1 MPVRC
6 RFLPCNYHPDHP
18 LRGFL
23 PLRAEQRGVLAGAA
37 RGPAHDRTVVSV
49 GDRLLSRIPA
59 YRRRRSACLSKRTGE
74 VLSRMVPGNLH
85 AGDQPLHVLVGHQA
99 GPDNLVPVYSGI
111 PDRVGWPCLHADPDR
126 RRTHDPVRDRTLSY
140 AKVFLGAGSR
150 DRQPTSERIAIGR
163 AMDIAILIG
172 SFTIVCLL
180 GMPVAYALGLAAILA
195 ALWVGIP
202 LEAVMLKV
210 SGGMS
215 AFSLLAIPFFIL
227 AGAIMAVGGMAER
240 LVNLAK
246 VFVGFIRGGMAL
258 VNILASTM
266 FGCISG
272 SSVADTA
279 AVGSVMIPQMIKNG
293 YPRLFAVNV
302 TISGSLQPLLV
313 PPSHNM
319 IIYSIAAGGTISVAH
334 LFMGGIIP
342 AFLLGLS
349 LIILVLIIA
358 HRNNF
363 PKGEVVPLRQA
374 LKIALDAVWGMITIA
389 IILGGILSGIF
400 TPTESAAVAVVYAF
414 LVTMFVYR
422 DVKWSQLPALIA
434 RVVRTVGMVMIM
446 IGFSIAFGYM
456 MAIMRIP
463 AMATEFFISISSDKY
478 TFLLYINI
486 LLLLLGTFMDL
497 APMLLICTPIFLP
510 VIKTFGIDPVHFGII
525 MILNLGIGL
534 LTPPVGPTMVVGC
547 AIGKVSMEAV
557 SRSILVF
564 YIPMVIVLFLVTYIP
579 ALSLWL
585 PHIVLD

>member
-1 MPVRC
+1 M
-6 RFLPCNYHPDHP
+6 
-18 LRGFL
+18 
-23 PLRAEQRGVLAGAA
+23 GA
-37 RGPAHDRTVVSV
+37 
-49 GDRLLSRIPA
+49 
-59 YRRRRSACLSKRTGE
+59 
-74 VLSRMVPGNLH
+74 
-85 AGDQPLHVLVGHQA
+85 
-99 GPDNLVPVYSGI
+99 
-111 PDRVGWPCLHADPDR
+111 
-126 RRTHDPVRDRTLSY
+126 
-140 AKVFLGAGSR
+140 
-150 DRQPTSERIAIGR
+150 
-163 AMDIAILIG
+163 AILIG
-172 SFTIVCLL
+172 SFTIVCLA
-180 GMPVAYALGLAAILA
+180 GMPVAYALGLSSIVA
-195 ALWVGIP
+195 ALWLGIP

-210 SGGMS
+210 AGGMS
-215 AFSLLAIPFFIL
+215 GFSLLAIPFFIT

-319 IIYSIAAGGTISVAH
+319 IIYSVAAGGTISVAH

-342 AFLLGLS
+342 ALMLGLS

-358 HRNNF
+358 HRQNF

-374 LKIALDAVWGMITIA
+374 LKTAVDAIWGMITVA

-400 TPTESAAVAVVYAF
+400 TPTEAGAVAVVYAF
-414 LVTMFVYR
+414 FVTMFVYR
-422 DVKWSQLPALIA
+422 DVKWSELPKLIG

-456 MAIMRIP
+456 MAIMQVP
-463 AMATEFFISISSDKY
+463 ALATKFFVDISSDKY
-478 TFLLYINI
+478 TFLLWVNV

-510 VIKTFGIDPVHFGII
+510 VIKAFGIDPVHFGII

-547 AIGKVSMEAV
+547 AIGRVSMEAV
-557 SRSILVF
+557 SRSILIF
-564 YIPMVIVLFLVTYIP
+564 YVPMLIVLALVTYIP
-579 ALSLWL
+579 ALTLWL
-585 PHIVLD
+585 PSLVLR

>member
-1 MPVRC
+1 M
-6 RFLPCNYHPDHP
+6 D
-18 LRGFL
+18 
-23 PLRAEQRGVLAGAA
+23 
-37 RGPAHDRTVVSV
+37 
-49 GDRLLSRIPA
+49 
-59 YRRRRSACLSKRTGE
+59 
-74 VLSRMVPGNLH
+74 
-85 AGDQPLHVLVGHQA
+85 
-99 GPDNLVPVYSGI
+99 
-111 PDRVGWPCLHADPDR
+111 
-126 RRTHDPVRDRTLSY
+126 
-140 AKVFLGAGSR
+140 VF
-150 DRQPTSERIAIGR
+150 
-163 AMDIAILIG
+163 ILIG
-172 SFTIVCLL
+172 SFAIVCLM
-180 GMPVAYALGLAAILA
+180 GMPVAYALGLASILA

-215 AFSLLAIPFFIL
+215 GFSLLAIPFFIL

-334 LFMGGIIP
+334 LFMAGIIP
-342 AFLLGLS
+342 ALLLGLS

-358 HRNNF
+358 QRQNF
-363 PKGEVVPLRQA
+363 PKGEVVPLRRA
-374 LKIALDAVWGMITIA
+374 LKIALDAVWGMVTVA
-389 IILGGILSGIF
+389 IIIGGILSGIF
-400 TPTESAAVAVVYAF
+400 TPTEAGAVAVVYAF
-414 LVTMFVYR
+414 FVTMFIYR
-422 DVKWSQLPALIA
+422 DIKWSELPKLIA

-456 MAIMRIP
+456 MAIMRVP
-463 AMATEFFISISSDKY
+463 AMATQFFVDISSDKY
-478 TFLLYINI
+478 MFLLWVNI
-486 LLLLLGTFMDL
+486 LLLVLGTFMDL

-510 VIKTFGIDPVHFGII
+510 VIKAFGIDPVHFGII

-547 AIGKVSMEAV
+547 AIGRVSMEAV

-564 YIPMVIVLFLVTYIP
+564 YIPMLIVLALVTYIP
-579 ALSLWL
+579 ALTLWL
-585 PHIVLD
+585 PNLLLGK

>member
-1 MPVRC
+1 
-6 RFLPCNYHPDHP
+6 
-18 LRGFL
+18 
-23 PLRAEQRGVLAGAA
+23 
-37 RGPAHDRTVVSV
+37 
-49 GDRLLSRIPA
+49 
-59 YRRRRSACLSKRTGE
+59 
-74 VLSRMVPGNLH
+74 
-85 AGDQPLHVLVGHQA
+85 
-99 GPDNLVPVYSGI
+99 
-111 PDRVGWPCLHADPDR
+111 
-126 RRTHDPVRDRTLSY
+126 
-140 AKVFLGAGSR
+140 
-150 DRQPTSERIAIGR
+150 
-163 AMDIAILIG
+163 MDIFILIG
-172 SFTIVCLL
+172 VFTVVCLL
-180 GMPVAYALGLAAILA
+180 GMPVAYALGLAAIAA
-195 ALWVGIP
+195 ALYVDIP

-210 SGGMS
+210 AGGMS
-215 AFSLLAIPFFIL
+215 GFSLLAIPFFVL

-246 VFVGFIRGGMAL
+246 VFVGALRGGMAL

-319 IIYSIAAGGTISVAH
+319 IIYSIAAGGTISIGSM
-334 LFMGGIIP
+334 FMAGIIP
-342 AFLLGLS
+342 ALLLGLS
-349 LIILVLIIA
+349 LIILVIIISYQKDY
-358 HRNNF
+358 
-363 PKGEVVPLRQA
+363 PKGEVVPLRQVV
-374 LKIALDAVWGMITIA
+374 KIFVDAIWGMITVV
-389 IILGGILSGIF
+389 IIIGGILSGVF
-400 TPTESAAVAVVYAF
+400 TPTESGAIACVYAF
-414 LVTMFVYR
+414 LVTMFVYG
-422 DVKWSQLPALIA
+422 DVKWSEVPALIG

-456 MAIMRIP
+456 MAIMRVP
-463 AMATEFFISISSDKY
+463 AIATQFFIDISSDKY

-547 AIGKVSMEAV
+547 AIGRVSMEAV

-564 YIPMVIVLFLVTYIP
+564 YIPMVIVLLLVTYIP

-585 PHIVLD
+585 PSVVFAK

>member
-1 MPVRC
+1 M
-6 RFLPCNYHPDHP
+6 D
-18 LRGFL
+18 
-23 PLRAEQRGVLAGAA
+23 
-37 RGPAHDRTVVSV
+37 
-49 GDRLLSRIPA
+49 
-59 YRRRRSACLSKRTGE
+59 
-74 VLSRMVPGNLH
+74 
-85 AGDQPLHVLVGHQA
+85 
-99 GPDNLVPVYSGI
+99 
-111 PDRVGWPCLHADPDR
+111 
-126 RRTHDPVRDRTLSY
+126 
-140 AKVFLGAGSR
+140 VF
-150 DRQPTSERIAIGR
+150 
-163 AMDIAILIG
+163 ILIG
-172 SFTIVCLL
+172 TFTIVCLM
-180 GMPVAYALGLAAILA
+180 GMPVAYALGIAAIAA
-195 ALWVGIP
+195 ALWIDLP

-215 AFSLLAIPFFIL
+215 GFSLLAIPFFIL

-342 AFLLGLS
+342 ALLLGLS

-358 HRNNF
+358 YRNDY

-374 LKIALDAVWGMITIA
+374 IKIAFDAIWGMVTIA
-389 IILGGILSGIF
+389 IILGGILSGVF
-400 TPTESAAVAVVYAF
+400 TPTEAGAVACVYAF
-414 LVTMFVYR
+414 FVTMFVYR
-422 DVKWSQLPALIA
+422 DVKWSELPKLIG
-434 RVVRTVGMVMIM
+434 RVVRTIGMVMIM

-456 MAIMRIP
+456 MAIMRVP
-463 AMATEFFISISSDKY
+463 AMATQFFVDISSDKY
-478 TFLLYINI
+478 MFLLWVNI

-547 AIGKVSMEAV
+547 AIGRVSMEAV
-557 SRSILVF
+557 SRSILIF
-564 YIPMVIVLFLVTYIP
+564 YVPMIIVLLLVTYIP
-579 ALSLWL
+579 ALTLWL
-585 PHIVLD
+585 PSVVLGK